1 MKTLLSLVLFVFLL
15 AGCKSQANIEEAR
28 DKATNPVVWADIPD
42 MSIVLVDDTYYM
54 ASTTMHMSPG
64 LPIMKSKDL
73 VNWEIVSYAYDILVD
88 NDRMSLRN
96 GESAYG
102 NGSWAPSLRY
112 HNGVFYASTFSATSG
127 KTHIYKTTDIENGTW
142 EEISFRPSIH
152 DHSLFF
158 DDDGK
163 VYLIAGVG
171 RITMVELKED
181 LSGVKEG
188 SEVLLIEN
196 ASAPAGDNIMLPA
209 EGSQMFKFD
218 GKYYL
223 FNITWVRGGM
233 RKVIIHKADQIT
245 GPYEGRLAL
254 RDRGIAQGGLIETTE
269 GDWVAFLFRD
279 FGSVGRIPYMVPAK
293 WEDGWPVLGVDG
305 VVPDTL
311 DIPVKNI
318 NAAGIVASDN
328 FERESG
334 DNSMPLVWQWNH
346 NPVNEYWTLQER
358 KGYFRL
364 KTSRVDENVLQA
376 RNTLTQRT
384 FGPES
389 SASTVI
395 DVSNMKDGD
404 FAGMI
409 ALQRR
414 YGFVGV
420 SRDGNSTSIIMV
432 SNESEEPVELERIEL
447 NQDKVYLKIAC
458 DYNDRNDKAYFYYSL
473 DGQAWTE
480 IGESLQMAYTLPHFM
495 GYRFG
500 LFNYATK
507 SVGGYVDFGHFEISD
522 SMGGN

>member
-1 MKTLLSLVLFVFLL
+1 MKSTIYWVLAVMLFT
-15 AGCKSQANIEEAR
+15 ACKSMPVSDSNSP
-28 DKATNPVVWADIPD
+28 KAVNPIIWADVPD
-42 MSIVLVDDTYYM
+42 MSIVRVNDTYYM

-64 LPIMKSKDL
+64 LPIMKSTDL
-73 VNWEIVSYAYDILVD
+73 VNWELVSYAYDVLVD
-88 NDRMSLRN
+88 NDKMSLNN
-96 GESAYG
+96 GERAYG
-102 NGSWAPSLRY
+102 NGSWAPSLRH

-171 RITMVELKED
+171 RITMVELEDD

-188 SEVLLIEN
+188 TEKLLIEN

-209 EGSQMFKFD
+209 EGSQMFKVH

-233 RKVIIHKADQIT
+233 RKVIIHRADQIT
-245 GPYEGRLAL
+245 GPYEGKLAL
-254 RDRGIAQGGLIETTE
+254 RDRGIAQGGIIDTPE
-269 GDWVAFLFRD
+269 GNWYAYMFRD
-279 FGSVGRIPYMVPAK
+279 FGSVGRIPYLMPMK
-293 WEDGWPVLGVDG
+293 WQDGWPVLGVDG

-311 DIPVKNI
+311 DIAVKNI
-318 NAAGIVASDN
+318 NAAGIVASDDFN
-328 FERESG
+328 REPG
-334 DNSMPLVWQWNH
+334 DNSLPLAWQWNH
-346 NPVNEYWTLQER
+346 NPVNDFWSLQER
-358 KGYFRL
+358 SGYLRL
-364 KTSRVDENVLQA
+364 KTSRVDADVLQA

-384 FGPES
+384 FGPVS
-389 SASTVI
+389 SASTVV

-414 YGFVGV
+414 YGLVGV
-420 SRDGNSTSIIMV
+420 SRDGNSSSIIMV
-432 SNESEEPVELERIEL
+432 TNESEEPREVERIEL

-458 DYNDRNDKAYFYYSL
+458 DFNDRTDKAYFYYSL
-473 DGQAWTE
+473 DGEVWTK

-500 LFNYATK
+500 LFNYATI
-507 SVGGYVDFGHFEISD
+507 SAGGYVDFGYFDISD
-522 SMGGN
+522 KLVD

>member
-1 MKTLLSLVLFVFLL
+1 MKSTIYWVLAVMLFT
-15 AGCKSQANIEEAR
+15 ACKSMPVSDSNSP
-28 DKATNPVVWADIPD
+28 KAVNPIIWADVPD
-42 MSIVLVDDTYYM
+42 MSIVRVNDTYYM

-64 LPIMKSKDL
+64 LPIMKSTDL
-73 VNWEIVSYAYDILVD
+73 VNWELVSYAYDVLVD
-88 NDRMSLRN
+88 NDKMSLNN
-96 GESAYG
+96 GERAYG
-102 NGSWAPSLRY
+102 NGSWAPSLRH

-171 RITMVELKED
+171 RITMVELEDD

-188 SEVLLIEN
+188 TEKLLIEN

-209 EGSQMFKFD
+209 EGSQMFKVH

-233 RKVIIHKADQIT
+233 RKVIIHRADQIT
-245 GPYEGRLAL
+245 GPYEGKLAL
-254 RDRGIAQGGLIETTE
+254 RDRGIAQGGIIDTPE
-269 GDWVAFLFRD
+269 GNWYAYMFRD
-279 FGSVGRIPYMVPAK
+279 FGSVGRIPYLMPMK
-293 WEDGWPVLGVDG
+293 WQDGWPVLGVDG

-311 DIPVKNI
+311 DIAVKNI
-318 NAAGIVASDN
+318 NAAGIVASDDFN
-328 FERESG
+328 REPG
-334 DNSMPLVWQWNH
+334 DNSLPLAWQWNH
-346 NPVNEYWTLQER
+346 NPVNDFWSLQER
-358 KGYFRL
+358 SGYLRL
-364 KTSRVDENVLQA
+364 KTSRVDSDVLQA

-384 FGPES
+384 FGPVS
-389 SASTVI
+389 SASTVV

-414 YGFVGV
+414 YGLVGV
-420 SRDGNSTSIIMV
+420 SRDGNSSSIIMV
-432 SNESEEPVELERIEL
+432 TNESEEPREVERIEL

-458 DYNDRNDKAYFYYSL
+458 DFNDRTDKAYFYYSL
-473 DGQAWTE
+473 DGEVWTK

-500 LFNYATK
+500 LFNYATI
-507 SVGGYVDFGHFEISD
+507 SAGGYVDFGYFDISD
-522 SMGGN
+522 KLVD

>member
-1 MKTLLSLVLFVFLL
+1 MKRTIYWVLAVMLFT
-15 AGCKSQANIEEAR
+15 ACKSMPVTESNSH
-28 DKATNPVVWADIPD
+28 KAVNPIIWADVPD
-42 MSIVLVDDTYYM
+42 MSIVRVDDTYYM

-73 VNWEIVSYAYDILVD
+73 VNWELVSYAYNVLVD
-88 NDRMSLRN
+88 NDKMGLNN
-96 GESAYG
+96 GERAYG
-102 NGSWAPSLRY
+102 NGSWAPSLRH

-127 KTHIYKTTDIENGTW
+127 KTHIFKTTDIENGTW

-171 RITMVELKED
+171 RITMVELEED
-181 LSGVKEG
+181 LSGVKAGTEK
-188 SEVLLIEN
+188 LLIEN

-209 EGSQMFKFD
+209 EGSQMFKVH

-233 RKVIIHKADQIT
+233 RKVIIHRADQIT
-245 GPYEGRLAL
+245 GPYEGKLAL
-254 RDRGIAQGGLIETTE
+254 RDRGIAQGGIIDTPE
-269 GDWVAFLFRD
+269 GNWFAYMFRD
-279 FGSVGRIPYMVPAK
+279 FGSVGRIPYLMPMK
-293 WEDGWPVLGVDG
+293 WQDGWPVLGVDG

-311 DIPVKNI
+311 DIAVKNI
-318 NAAGIVASDN
+318 NAAGIVASDD
-328 FERESG
+328 FEREQG
-334 DNSMPLVWQWNH
+334 DNSLPLAWQWNH
-346 NPVNEYWTLQER
+346 NPVNEYWSLQER
-358 KGYFRL
+358 SGYLRL
-364 KTSRVDENVLQA
+364 KTSRVDADVLQA

-389 SASTVI
+389 AASTVVE
-395 DVSNMKDGD
+395 VSNMKDGD

-414 YGFVGV
+414 YGLVGV
-420 SRDGNSTSIIMV
+420 SRDGNSSSIIMV
-432 SNESEEPVELERIEL
+432 TNESEEPREVVRIEL

-458 DYNDRNDKAYFYYSL
+458 DFNNRADKAYFYYSL
-473 DGQAWTE
+473 DGEVWTE

-507 SVGGYVDFGHFEISD
+507 SAGGYVDFGYFDISD
-522 SMGGN
+522 NTVE